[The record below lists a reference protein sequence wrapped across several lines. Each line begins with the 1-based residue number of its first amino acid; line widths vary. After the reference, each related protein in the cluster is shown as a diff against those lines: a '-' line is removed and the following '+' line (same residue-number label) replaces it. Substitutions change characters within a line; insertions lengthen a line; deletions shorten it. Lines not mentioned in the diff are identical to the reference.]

1 MAYQRKFFRHI
12 AAGQERAVE
21 IQGIDPALDFGRD
34 IALAACNAGI
44 AAECD
49 NKRATD
55 RRSNG
60 LRLFFFNQSS

>member
-21 IQGIDPALDFGRD
+21 IQGIDPVLDLGSY
-34 IALAACNAGI
+34 IAISACNAGI

-49 NKRATD
+49 NKRATS
-55 RRSNG
+55 RRSN
-60 LRLFFFNQSS
+60 